1 MRGRKM
7 FGIDDFIEKH
17 CPKGVM
23 YMDFGVVLGCK
34 LSFQYLVRSSDCC
47 YD

>member
-1 MRGRKM
+1 M

-17 CPKGVM
+17 CLNGVM
-23 YMDFGVVLGCK
+23 YMDFGVVSGCK
-34 LSFQYLVRSSDCC
+34 LSLQYLVRSSDCC

>member
-23 YMDFGVVLGCK
+23 YMDFGW
-34 LSFQYLVRSSDCC
+34 Y
-47 YD
+47 